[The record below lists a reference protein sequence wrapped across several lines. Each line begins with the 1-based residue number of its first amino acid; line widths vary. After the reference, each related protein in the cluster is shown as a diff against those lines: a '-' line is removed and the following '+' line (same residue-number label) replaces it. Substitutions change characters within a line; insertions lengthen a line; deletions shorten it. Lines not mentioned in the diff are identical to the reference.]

1 MTFENESGWQA
12 LAGKVRATAPAVS
25 EFEVARLRS
34 RVRAACAPTIGW
46 RGHAMSLA
54 AGLAATVLLAVSS
67 VAGLVGLRVPA
78 VTEQDGTPLQ
88 VARSADGAVI
98 IKYQDGTPI
107 QKVVSSTS
115 PTNGHDA
122 QVHAAAGRQFVD
134 RQDDIRPGTVVFY
147 RVD

>member
-1 MTFENESGWQA
+1 MSFENETGWEA
-12 LAGKVRATAPAVS
+12 LAGKIRATAPTVS

-34 RVRAACAPTIGW
+34 RVRTASAPAGGW
-46 RGHAMSLA
+46 RTHAMSLA

-67 VAGLVGLRVPA
+67 VAGLVGLRVPVVA
-78 VTEQDGTPLQ
+78 EQDGTPIQ
-88 VARSADGAVI
+88 VARSADGTVVI
-98 IKYQDGTPI
+98 RYQDGTPI
-107 QKVVSSTS
+107 QKVVASTS

-122 QVHAAAGRQFVD
+122 QVHSAAGRQFVD

>member
-1 MTFENESGWQA
+1 MNFENDPGWHP
-12 LAGKVRATAPAVS
+12 LASKVRATAPVVS
-25 EFEVARLRS
+25 EFEVARLRN
-34 RVRAACAPTIGW
+34 RVRVASAPATGW
-46 RGHAMSLA
+46 RAHAMSLA

-67 VAGLVGLRVPA
+67 VAGLVGLRVPVA
-78 VTEQDGTPLQ
+78 AEQDGTPLQ
-88 VARSADGAVI
+88 VARSVDGDVI
-98 IKYQDGTPI
+98 IRYQDGTPI

-134 RQDDIRPGTVVFY
+134 RQDDIRPRTVVFY

>member
-1 MTFENESGWQA
+1 MTFENEPGWQA

-34 RVRAACAPTIGW
+34 RVRAASAPAIGW

-54 AGLAATVLLAVSS
+54 AGLAATILLAVSS
-67 VAGLVGLRVPA
+67 VAGLVGLRVPVVA
-78 VTEQDGTPLQ
+78 EQDGTPLQ

-98 IKYQDGTPI
+98 IRYQNGTPI
-107 QKVVSSTS
+107 QKVVASTS
-115 PTNGHDA
+115 PTNGYDA
-122 QVHAAAGRQFVD
+122 QVYSAAGREFVV
-134 RQDDIRPGTVVFY
+134 RQDEIRPGTVVFY

>member
-1 MTFENESGWQA
+1 MTFESEPGWQA
-12 LAGKVRATAPAVS
+12 MAGKVRATAPAVT

-34 RVRAACAPTIGW
+34 RVRAASTPAAGW

-54 AGLAATVLLAVSS
+54 AGLAATVLLAVTSM
-67 VAGLVGLRVPA
+67 AGLVGLRVPVIA
-78 VTEQDGTPLQ
+78 EQDGTPLQ
-88 VARSADGAVI
+88 VARSADGTVVI
-98 IKYQDGTPI
+98 RYQDGTPI
-107 QKVVSSTS
+107 QKVVSSSS

-134 RQDDIRPGTVVFY
+134 RQDDIRPGTVIFY

>member
-1 MTFENESGWQA
+1 MTFVDEPGWQA

-25 EFEVARLRS
+25 DFEVARLRH
-34 RVRAACAPTIGW
+34 RVRAASAPAGGW
-46 RGHAMSLA
+46 RAHAMSLA

-67 VAGLVGLRVPA
+67 VAGLVGLRVPIVA
-78 VTEQDGTPLQ
+78 GQDGTPLE
-88 VARSADGAVI
+88 VARSADGSVVI
-98 IKYQDGTPI
+98 RYQDGTPI

-122 QVHAAAGRQFVD
+122 QIHAAAGRQFVD

>member
-1 MTFENESGWQA
+1 MSFENETGWEA
-12 LAGKVRATAPAVS
+12 LAGRIRATAPAVS

-34 RVRAACAPTIGW
+34 RVRTASAPAGGW
-46 RGHAMSLA
+46 RAHAMSLA

-67 VAGLVGLRVPA
+67 VAGLVGLRVPVVA
-78 VTEQDGTPLQ
+78 EQDGTPLQ
-88 VARSADGAVI
+88 VARSADGTVVI
-98 IKYQDGTPI
+98 RYQDGTPI
-107 QKVVSSTS
+107 QKVVASTS

-122 QVHAAAGRQFVD
+122 QVHSAAGRQFVD

>member
-1 MTFENESGWQA
+1 MRSDTEPGWQA

-25 EFEVARLRS
+25 DFEVARLRS
-34 RVRAACAPTIGW
+34 RVRAAFAPAVGW

-54 AGLAATVLLAVSS
+54 AGLAATILLAVSS
-67 VAGLVGLRVPA
+67 VAGLVGMRVPA
-78 VTEQDGTPLQ
+78 VAERDGTPLQ

-98 IKYQDGTPI
+98 IRYQDGTPI
-107 QKVVSSTS
+107 QRVVASTS

-134 RQDDIRPGTVVFY
+134 RHDEIRPGTVTFY

>member
-1 MTFENESGWQA
+1 MTFETESGWEA
-12 LAGKVRATAPAVS
+12 LAGRVRGTAPAVS

-34 RVRAACAPTIGW
+34 RVRAESAPASGW
-46 RGHAMSLA
+46 RNHGMSLA

-67 VAGLVGLRVPA
+67 VAGLVGLRIPMMA
-78 VTEQDGTPLQ
+78 ERDGTPLQ
-88 VARSADGAVI
+88 VARSSDGSVVI
-98 IKYQDGTPI
+98 RYQDGTPI

-115 PTNGHDA
+115 PANGHDA
-122 QVHAAAGRQFVD
+122 RIHSGAGQQFVD